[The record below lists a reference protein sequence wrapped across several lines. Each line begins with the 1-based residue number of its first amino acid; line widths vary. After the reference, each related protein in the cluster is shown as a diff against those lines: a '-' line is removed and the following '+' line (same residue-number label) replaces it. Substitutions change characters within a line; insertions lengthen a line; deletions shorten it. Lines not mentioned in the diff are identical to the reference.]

1 MWDSFR
7 EHLTNVV
14 KDQLLARP
22 NTDLAVI
29 SGRLTAV
36 LRPLNK
42 CIDKLFKTK
51 VRPEYQASMVK
62 GPCTYMAPR
71 KKQLSTKERVS
82 QCVNKVCQEI
92 PATLIVNS
100 FKSCGISNAL
110 DATQNEAIW
119 E

>member
-1 MWDSFR
+1 M
-7 EHLTNVV
+7 V

-29 SGRLTAV
+29 SGGLTAV
-36 LRPLNK
+36 LQPLNK

-71 KKQLSTKERVS
+71 KKNDYRQRNGCHSGLTKYVKRFL
-82 QCVNKVCQEI
+82 QH
-92 PATLIVNS
+92 
-100 FKSCGISNAL
+100 
-110 DATQNEAIW
+110 
-119 E
+119 